1 MNRVKNQAGF
11 TLIELVVVIVILGIL
26 AATAA
31 PRFINLQDDAN
42 TATLQGVEGAMNS
55 AASLVYSKSLIEGN
69 QNTAGGTGVDVD
81 INGGTAG
88 GVVLVNFGYPRSND
102 AAALTTWTTDL
113 LDLNVVTA
121 QNPNG
126 DFQAS
131 ATAVAGSI
139 VIFPR
144 GQAAPTALTT
154 PCIAFYTEAGAAGG
168 TPTIG
173 SVPCA

>member
-42 TATLQGVEGAMNS
+42 TATLQAVEASMNS
-55 AASLVYSKSLIEGN
+55 ASSLVHAKSLIEGN
-69 QNTAGGTGVDVD
+69 QNTAGGNGVDVD
-81 INGGTAG
+81 VNGGTAG
-88 GVVLVNFGYPRSND
+88 GVVLVNFGYPRSNN
-102 AAALTTWTTDL
+102 AAAATSWSTDL
-113 LDLNVVTA
+113 LDIDVSNT
-121 QNPNG
+121 G
-126 DFQAS
+126 DFQIS

-139 VIFPR
+139 VVFPR

-154 PCIAFYTEAGAAGG
+154 PCIAFYTEAAAVGG
-168 TPTIG
+168 TPNIG